1 MGIYIACLLLQEGD
15 YVMAPISV
23 EAPRHVARR
32 NQLLGLRRGLIERI
46 RLTATILVL
55 VTIILVAGAAVF
67 LVRSYLT
74 TYEGQQRMLG
84 VTATQSS
91 RIDEFDKQVA
101 TLQERIDRIEQQLA
115 RSKDIN
121 SGFNDSDR
129 SSVRPLALPSKLWT
143 TYGNGVCLIAGSYIL
158 VEPATGR
165 PLRFPEV
172 EENTAESLL
181 VIGTVRQLTYEG
193 KGAIFEQEFEATGF
207 HVGSGYVLTNH
218 HIALEPWAADRR
230 AQYYIESSGA
240 TPRLNHLL
248 AFFPGQRQP
257 IPLIVKSTLK
267 TDDVAVC
274 VLQSKIIPPGV
285 PALPLDQESGT
296 LEVGKPVVLMGYPS
310 GSDRLLALLPEKEA
324 VGLMEYDAS
333 LTSLL
338 DQLAKRKL
346 IRPMMT
352 QGHIRD
358 MYKNRI
364 VVDAMTTQGSS
375 GTPMFG
381 ETGKVIGVTFA
392 FLADDNTSNFAAGIQ
407 SAIVQLRI
415 AGWTAPD
422 N

>member
-1 MGIYIACLLLQEGD
+1 ML
-15 YVMAPISV
+15 MAPISAEV
-23 EAPRHVARR
+23 PRHVVRR
-32 NQLLGLRRGLIERI
+32 YELLGLKRALIERI
-46 RLTATILVL
+46 SLTATILVL
-55 VTIILVAGAAVF
+55 VTVILVAGTAVF
-67 LVRSYLT
+67 LVRSFST
-74 TYEGQQRMLG
+74 AYEGQQKMLR

-91 RIDEFDKQVA
+91 RIEEFDKQLA
-101 TLQERIDRIEQQLA
+101 TLNARIDRLEQQIAQRKYIHTDL
-115 RSKDIN
+115 
-121 SGFNDSDR
+121 NDLDR
-129 SSVRPLALPSKLWT
+129 SSVRPLALPSKLWA
-143 TYGNGVCLIAGSYIL
+143 TYGNGVCLITGSYIL
-158 VEPATGR
+158 VEPSTGR
-165 PLRFPEV
+165 PLRYPEV
-172 EENTAESLL
+172 EGGTAESLL
-181 VIGTVRQLTYEG
+181 IIGTGRQLTYEG
-193 KGAIFEQEFEATGF
+193 KGAVFEQEFEGTGF
-207 HVGSGYVLTNH
+207 HVGSGYILTNH

-364 VVDAMTTQGSS
+364 VVDGMTNHGSS

-381 ETGKVIGVTFA
+381 ENGKVIGLTFA
-392 FLADDNTSNFAAGIQ
+392 VLADDPTSNFAAGIQ

>member
-1 MGIYIACLLLQEGD
+1 
-15 YVMAPISV
+15 MAPISV
-23 EAPRHVARR
+23 EAPRHIARR
-32 NQLLGLRRGLIERI
+32 NQLLGLRRELIERI
-46 RLTATILVL
+46 SLTAIILVL
-55 VTIILVAGAAVF
+55 VTIILVAGTAVF

-91 RIDEFDKQVA
+91 RIDEFDKQLA
-101 TLQERIDRIEQQLA
+101 TLHERIDRIEQQLA

-121 SGFNDSDR
+121 SGFNDLDR

-158 VEPATGR
+158 VEPGTGR
-165 PLRFPEV
+165 PLRYAEV
-172 EENTAESLL
+172 EEDTAESLL
-181 VIGTVRQLTYEG
+181 IIGGRQLTYEG

-230 AQYYIESSGA
+230 TQYYIESTGA
-240 TPRLNHLL
+240 TPRLKHLL

-257 IPLIVKSTLK
+257 IRLTLK
-267 TDDVAVC
+267 SSSKTYDVAVC
-274 VLQSKIIPPGV
+274 VLQSKTIPSGI
-285 PALPLDQESGT
+285 PALPLAQESGT
-296 LEVGKPVVLMGYPS
+296 LEVGKPVVLMGYPN
-310 GSDRLLALLPEKEA
+310 GPDRLLAVLPDKEA
-324 VGLMEYDAS
+324 VGLMGEYGAS

-338 DQLAKRKL
+338 DELAKRKL

-364 VVDAMTTQGSS
+364 VVDARTTEGSS

-392 FLADDNTSNFAAGIQ
+392 VLADDPTSNFAAGIQ
-407 SAIVQLRI
+407 SAIEQLRI
-415 AGWTAPD
+415 AGWRAPD